1 MSFAKRWPPLRSSC
15 ANHGVVLG
23 GIETASGLN
32 RVGLIVE
39 AVEKLIADP
48 LRKEFLAHER
58 LVRTLY
64 GAVKP
69 DPAVLEFASRLSCL
83 GIIADEIRLRTNGE
97 RPSDISAVLAK
108 VNQLLDDSIA
118 ADGFQIRADSEGR
131 PLIDLAKIDFET
143 LSKRFK
149 QSQKKNI
156 DLEQL
161 KAAIRAQ
168 LDKLIRIN
176 KTRADYRAKFE
187 ALIES
192 YNTGSRSIE
201 ELFEELVRF
210 SRSLN
215 EEEQRHV
222 REQLTE
228 DELTVFDIL
237 TRPGPNLT
245 PEERNEVKK
254 VARILLE
261 KVKGT
266 LVIDWRA
273 KAQARAQVRLT
284 IEDTLDEGLPRAYS
298 PELYHQKCSA
308 VFEHVFESFGRA
320 A

>member
-1 MSFAKRWPPLRSSC
+1 M
-15 ANHGVVLG
+15 
-23 GIETASGLN
+23 
-32 RVGLIVE
+32 
-39 AVEKLIADP
+39 IADP